1 MDSQFFEEW
10 VREQDRKFESEGRKV
25 ALEVDNCPAHPD
37 VADLR
42 GINLVFFT
50 TKYYMQD
57 PTYGPRCHKGN
68 EGILPCV
75 CGEKAY

>member
-10 VREQDRKFESEGRKV
+10 VREQDRKFEREGRTLV
-25 ALEVDNCPAHPD
+25 VDNCPAHPD

-42 GINLVFFT
+42 AINLVFT
-50 TKYYMQD
+50 TKHYLQD

-68 EGILPCV
+68 EGILPCF
-75 CGEKAY
+75 CGEKVY